1 MSSFRR
7 FPAEHP
13 LPFFV
18 LQADY
23 IRRFFFILFIAGG
36 CYPPLFLLFQADC
49 IRRSLFA
56 ISLFFMF
63 MSFGRLFA
71 AQRGFIG
78 FFLIKIAKN
87 IIFSLPEICIYQK
100 FFVPLHPICK
110 KYRLLANYQS
120 YPHPLLVVRASR
132 GHPRPY

>member
-7 FPAEHP
+7 FLAEHP

-56 ISLFFMF
+56 ISLFLCLCPLGGCLPPKGVYRFF
-63 MSFGRLFA
+63 SYKNSQKHHFFA
-71 AQRGFIG
+71 PRNLHI
-78 FFLIKIAKN
+78 
-87 IIFSLPEICIYQK
+87 SK
-100 FFVPLHPICK
+100 FFRTFAPDL
-110 KYRLLANYQS
+110 
-120 YPHPLLVVRASR
+120 
-132 GHPRPY
+132 